1 MRVLVVEDAWRLAEA
16 VAEILRGEGW
26 SADVATDGGRG
37 AELAAAGVY
46 DCVLLDV
53 MLPVMGGL
61 DVLCGMREAG
71 DATPVILVTARDA
84 VPDRVAGLDAGA
96 DDYLVKPFH
105 AEELLARVRAVCRRP
120 RAIEEAGPLRALG
133 LELDEDSLE
142 VRAAGGA
149 AVSLRARECQ
159 LLAELMTRPGR
170 VVAKRDLIDRVWGP
184 GTAGGGNRLEV
195 LVHDLRL
202 RLAEAG
208 AAAEVATV
216 RGAGYALREASA
228 GGAR

>member
-26 SADVATDGGRG
+26 SADVAADGGRG
-37 AELAAAGVY
+37 AELAAAGAY
-46 DCVLLDV
+46 DCVFLDV

-61 DVLCGMREAG
+61 DVLRGMREAG

-105 AEELLARVRAVCRRP
+105 AEELLARVRAVCRP

-133 LELDEDSLE
+133 LELDEGSLE
-142 VRAAGGA
+142 LRTAGGA
-149 AVSLRARECQ
+149 AVPLRARECQ
-159 LLAELMTRPGR
+159 LLAELMARPGR

-184 GTAGGGNRLEV
+184 ASAGGGNRLEV
-195 LVHDLRL
+195 LVHDVRL

>member
-37 AELAAAGVY
+37 AELAAAGAY

-61 DVLCGMREAG
+61 DVLRGMREAG

-84 VPDRVAGLDAGA
+84 VPDR
-96 DDYLVKPFH
+96 
-105 AEELLARVRAVCRRP
+105 
-120 RAIEEAGPLRALG
+120 
-133 LELDEDSLE
+133 
-142 VRAAGGA
+142 GA
-149 AVSLRARECQ
+149 AVALRARECQ
-159 LLAELMTRPGR
+159 LLAELMARPGR

-195 LVHDLRL
+195 LVHDLCL

-208 AAAEVATV
+208 ATAEVATV

>member
-37 AELAAAGVY
+37 AELAAAGAY

-61 DVLCGMREAG
+61 DVLRGMREAG

-133 LELDEDSLE
+133 LELDEGSLE
-142 VRAAGGA
+142 LRAAGG
-149 AVSLRARECQ
+149 
-159 LLAELMTRPGR
+159 
-170 VVAKRDLIDRVWGP
+170 
-184 GTAGGGNRLEV
+184 
-195 LVHDLRL
+195 
-202 RLAEAG
+202 
-208 AAAEVATV
+208 
-216 RGAGYALREASA
+216 
-228 GGAR
+228 

>member
-1 MRVLVVEDAWRLAEA
+1 
-16 VAEILRGEGW
+16 
-26 SADVATDGGRG
+26 
-37 AELAAAGVY
+37 
-46 DCVLLDV
+46 
-53 MLPVMGGL
+53 
-61 DVLCGMREAG
+61 MREAG

-133 LELDEDSLE
+133 LELDEGSLE
-142 VRAAGGA
+142 LRAAGGA
-149 AVSLRARECQ
+149 AVALRARECQ
-159 LLAELMTRPGR
+159 LLAELMARPGR

-208 AAAEVATV
+208 ATAEVATV